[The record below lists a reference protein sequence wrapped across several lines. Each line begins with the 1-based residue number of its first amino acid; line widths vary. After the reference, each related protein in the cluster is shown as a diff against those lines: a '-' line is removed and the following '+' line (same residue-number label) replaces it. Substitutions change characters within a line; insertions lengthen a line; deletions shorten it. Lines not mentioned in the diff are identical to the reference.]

1 MLTAR
6 SHAAAGGGAAAG
18 PRRFLISLA
27 QVWWTVRLLQT
38 AAPGWSTAWLV
49 LLTAQGLLPIAT
61 ISLIRLLVNSIAAP
75 GSGRDTGGLGS
86 LPPLPL
92 IALTAAAM
100 LAGEG
105 LKSIT
110 EWVRTAQSELFQD
123 HVSALIHQKSATVD
137 LAFYESPEY
146 YDRLHRARS
155 DAGSRSLVLL
165 DSLGSTLQS
174 SITLLAMVAVLAP
187 YGLAL
192 PLILAAST
200 GPAFAVVLQFNRR
213 YHRWWEATTVER
225 RWLHYY
231 DLMLT
236 HGAAAAEVRLFELG
250 PYLEAAYRRLRRR
263 LRRERLVLA
272 RDQGGARF
280 LAGGLG
286 IAVTGGAVAWMA
298 ARVTHGTATLGDL
311 ALFYQAFSQGQGLLR
326 ALLAGAGQLHG
337 ASLFLSHLR
346 EFLNLEG
353 QITDPIQPRPVP
365 TSSHP
370 GLRLHQITFRYPGS
384 TRPVLRDFELTI
396 PPGTIA
402 AIVGPNGAG
411 KSTLVKLICR
421 FYDPEVGRVELD
433 GVDIRQLP
441 VRELRRMITVLFQ
454 FPQYYTATIAENI
467 AIGDL
472 AACPPRAAIEEA
484 ARLAGA
490 DEIIARL
497 PAGYDTLLGK
507 DFTGGT
513 ELSGGELQRIALAR
527 AFVRQAPILILD
539 EPTSFMDPWAE
550 AAWLERFRELARGR
564 TVLIITHR
572 PTTAMYADTIHV
584 MQGGQ
589 IIETGTHAELLARG
603 GLYAR
608 AWREQHPA
616 CTPEARLIGGR
627 T

>member
-1 MLTAR
+1 MVTPR
-6 SHAAAGGGAAAG
+6 SRLATGSGGAAG
-18 PRRFLISLA
+18 SRRVPTSLA
-27 QVWWTVRLLQT
+27 RVWWAFHLLRA
-38 AAPGWSTAWLV
+38 AAPGWSAAWLA
-49 LLTAQGLLPIAT
+49 LLVAQGLLPVAT
-61 ISLIRLLVNSIAAP
+61 LSLIRLLVNSIAAP
-75 GSGRDTGGLGS
+75 GSGRDAGGFGS
-86 LPPLPL
+86 LPSLPL
-92 IALTAAAM
+92 IGLTAAVT

-105 LKSIT
+105 LKSVA
-110 EWVRTAQSELFQD
+110 EWVRTAQSELVQD
-123 HVSALIHQKSATVD
+123 HVSALIHQKSVAVD

-155 DAGSRSLVLL
+155 DASSRSRALL

-174 SITLLAMVAVLAP
+174 GITLLAMVVVLAP

-200 GPAFAVVLQFNRR
+200 APAFAVVLQFNRR
-213 YHRWWEATTVER
+213 YHRWWEATTAER

-250 PYLEAAYRRLRRR
+250 PYLEAAYRRLRGR
-263 LRRERLVLA
+263 LRRERLTLA
-272 RDQGGARF
+272 RDQGGSRF

-286 IAVTGGAVAWMA
+286 IVVTGGAVAWMA

-326 ALLAGAGQLHG
+326 TLLASAGQLHG
-337 ASLFLSHLR
+337 ASLFLSDLH
-346 EFLNLEG
+346 EFLSLEG
-353 QITDPIQPRPVP
+353 QIADPAQPRPVP
-365 TSSHP
+365 TSPCP
-370 GLRLHQITFRYPGS
+370 GLRLHRITFRYPGS
-384 TRPVLRDFELTI
+384 PRPVLRDFELTI
-396 PPGTIA
+396 PAGTTV

-411 KSTLVKLICR
+411 KSTLVKLLCR
-421 FYDPEVGRVELD
+421 FYDPEDGRIELD
-433 GVDIRQLP
+433 GVDLRQLP

-454 FPQYYTATIAENI
+454 FPQSYAATVAENI

-472 AACPPRAAIEEA
+472 AACPPRAAIAEA

-490 DEIIARL
+490 DEVIARL

-584 MQGGQ
+584 MQEGR
-589 IIETGTHAELLARG
+589 IVETGTHAELLARG

-608 AWREQHPA
+608 AWRDQRRVRL
-616 CTPEARLIGGR
+616 PETQPIGGR